1 MKELPVQA
9 AITIDDRLPAAAV
22 ADRRDAVL
30 LAAIAGGDRVAFD
43 TLYRHYYARLTD
55 FVARILHQ
63 HELAE
68 EVVND
73 TMYAVWTGG
82 ARFAGRSRV
91 STWIFG
97 IAYHKALKRLERER
111 RTMADTLDEEFDL
124 ADDTDPGLDA
134 DAAQLQRRL
143 ETALAQ
149 LSPAH
154 RSVVELTFLLEYS
167 YEETAGIVGC
177 PVNTVK
183 TRMFHARARLRKLLS
198 AVVSHKN

>member
-1 MKELPVQA
+1 MNELPAQIEA
-9 AITIDDRLPAAAV
+9 AVESIAPAAALV
-22 ADRRDAVL
+22 DRRDAAL
-30 LAAIAGGDRVAFD
+30 LAEIVAGNRSAFD

-55 FVARILHQ
+55 FVSRILHQ

-111 RTMADTLDEEFDL
+111 RSLADALDEDFDL
-124 ADDTDPGLDA
+124 AIDADPGSAA
-134 DAAQLQRRL
+134 DAAQLQRQL
-143 ETALAQ
+143 EAALAK

-167 YEETAGIVGC
+167 YEEAADIVGC

-198 AVVSHKN
+198 AVVSRTK

>member
-1 MKELPVQA
+1 MNELPGQIEA
-9 AITIDDRLPAAAV
+9 AVEDIVSAAAV
-22 ADRRDAVL
+22 VDRRDTAL
-30 LAAIAGGDRVAFD
+30 LERIVAGDRAAFD
-43 TLYRHYYARLTD
+43 ALYRHYYARLTD
-55 FVARILHQ
+55 FVSRMLHQ

-111 RTMADTLDEEFDL
+111 RTVADALDEEFDL
-124 ADDTDPGLDA
+124 AIDADPGSAA
-134 DAAQLQRRL
+134 DAAQLQRQL
-143 ETALAQ
+143 EAALAK

-167 YEETAGIVGC
+167 YEEAADIVGC

-198 AVVSHKN
+198 AVVSRTK

>member
-1 MKELPVQA
+1 MSELPQELEA
-9 AITIDDRLPAAAV
+9 ALAGVAPAAAL
-22 ADRRDAVL
+22 ADRRDAAL
-30 LAAIAGGDRVAFD
+30 LARIVDGDRAAFD
-43 TLYRHYYARLTD
+43 TLYRHYFARLTD
-55 FVARILHQ
+55 FVARMLRQ

-73 TMYAVWTGG
+73 TMYAVWTGS

-111 RTMADTLDEEFDL
+111 RTVADTLDEDFDL
-124 ADDTDPGLDA
+124 AAETDPGSDA
-134 DAAQLQRRL
+134 DAARLQHQL
-143 ETALAQ
+143 EAALAK

-167 YEETAGIVGC
+167 YEEAADIVGC

-198 AVVSHKN
+198 AVVSRTK

>member
-1 MKELPVQA
+1 MSELPEQLEAVVEGA
-9 AITIDDRLPAAAV
+9 VPAAAL
-22 ADRRDAVL
+22 ADRRDVAL
-30 LAAIAGGDRVAFD
+30 LAQIVAGNRAAFD
-43 TLYRHYYARLTD
+43 TLYRNYFARLTD

-63 HELAE
+63 RELAE

-82 ARFAGRSRV
+82 ARYAGRSRV

-111 RTMADTLDEEFDL
+111 RTAADALDEDFDL
-124 ADDTDPGLDA
+124 ATDADPGNDA
-134 DAAQLQRRL
+134 DAARLRRQL
-143 ETALAQ
+143 EAALAK

-167 YEETAGIVGC
+167 YEEAADIVGC

-198 AVVSHKN
+198 TVVSRAK

>member
-1 MKELPVQA
+1 MSDSPPWVEPTSETA
-9 AITIDDRLPAAAV
+9 APAALL
-22 ADRRDAVL
+22 ADRRDAAL
-30 LAAIAGGDRVAFD
+30 LASVVAGDRAAFD
-43 TLYRHYYARLTD
+43 TLYRQYYARLTD
-55 FVARILHQ
+55 FVSRVLHQ
-63 HELAE
+63 RELAE

-82 ARFAGRSRV
+82 ANFAGRSRV

-97 IAYHKALKRLERER
+97 IAYHKALKRLARER
-111 RTMADTLDEEFDL
+111 RTAADTLDDDFDL
-124 ADDTDPGLDA
+124 AGDADPGADA
-134 DAAQLQRRL
+134 DAAQLQRQL
-143 ETALAQ
+143 DAALAQ

-167 YEETAGIVGC
+167 YEETADIVGC

-198 AVVSHKN
+198 AVVSRSK

>member
-1 MKELPVQA
+1 MSGQPFE
-9 AITIDDRLPAAAV
+9 IDEHTPATASEQ
-22 ADRRDAVL
+22 RDTLL
-30 LAAIAGGDRVAFD
+30 LASIVAGDRGAFD
-43 TLYRHYYARLTD
+43 ALYRHYYARPTD
-55 FVARILHQ
+55 FLTRILHQ
-63 HELAE
+63 RELAE

-82 ARFAGRSRV
+82 AKFAGRSKV

-111 RTMADTLDEEFDL
+111 RSVAESFAEDFDI
-124 ADDTDPGLDA
+124 AGEVDPGADA
-134 DAAQLQRRL
+134 DAAQLQQKL
-143 ETALAQ
+143 EAALAK

-167 YEETAGIVGC
+167 YEEAADIVGC

-183 TRMFHARARLRKLLS
+183 TRMFHARARLRTLLS
-198 AVVSHKN
+198 AVVSRTK

>member
-1 MKELPVQA
+1 MSEQPWGA
-9 AITIDDRLPAAAV
+9 ETPAAAS
-22 ADRRDAVL
+22 AERRDAVL
-30 LAAIAGGDRVAFD
+30 LAAIVGGDRAAFD
-43 TLYRHYYARLTD
+43 AMYRQYYARLID
-55 FVARILHQ
+55 FLSRILHQ
-63 HELAE
+63 RELAE

-82 ARFAGRSRV
+82 AKFAGRSKV

-111 RTMADTLDEEFDL
+111 RTAADAFDEDFDL
-124 ADDTDPGLDA
+124 PADTDPGADA
-134 DAAQLQRRL
+134 DAAQLQQSL
-143 ETALAQ
+143 EAALTK

-167 YEETAGIVGC
+167 YEEAADIVGC

-183 TRMFHARARLRKLLS
+183 TRMFHARAHLRKLLS
-198 AVVSHKN
+198 AVVARTK